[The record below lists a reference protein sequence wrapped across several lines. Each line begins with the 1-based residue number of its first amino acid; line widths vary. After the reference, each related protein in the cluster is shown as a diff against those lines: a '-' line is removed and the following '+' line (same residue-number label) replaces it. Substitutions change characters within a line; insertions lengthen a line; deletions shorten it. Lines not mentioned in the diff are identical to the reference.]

1 MSQFM
6 GSVELRLS
14 KVEGHEEKLGAF
26 NRSFVETFGHIWEEG
41 YTNGMSWMLGYT
53 SEERAEREKELF
65 AGTCSELSED
75 DMSDTASYHLVQC
88 YVEGLAQEVPAIGC
102 RAYAYLHA
110 DYIWGGEF
118 EIALVCASKA
128 GSRTCDE
135 SVCLNDESYLKGYED
150 IIEESP
156 EVSRL
161 YGEGFDAWEK
171 KYNRENVTI
180 KPAVVGEPWAF
191 ALKGMKKR

>member
-53 SEERAEREKELF
+53 SEERVEREKELF

-102 RAYAYLHA
+102 RAYANLHA
-110 DYIWGGEF
+110 DYIWGGGN
-118 EIALVCASKA
+118 SKSPWSA
-128 GSRTCDE
+128 RAR
-135 SVCLNDESYLKGYED
+135 
-150 IIEESP
+150 P
-156 EVSRL
+156 EVARATKVYASTMNRISRVMRTSL
-161 YGEGFDAWEK
+161 RSLPRFLGSMVRVLMHGRRSTTARTSPSSLRWLAS
-171 KYNRENVTI
+171 RGHLRSR
-180 KPAVVGEPWAF
+180 A
-191 ALKGMKKR
+191 

>member
-1 MSQFM
+1 M
-6 GSVELRLS
+6 
-14 KVEGHEEKLGAF
+14 
-26 NRSFVETFGHIWEEG
+26 
-41 YTNGMSWMLGYT
+41 
-53 SEERAEREKELF
+53 
-65 AGTCSELSED
+65 
-75 DMSDTASYHLVQC
+75 
-88 YVEGLAQEVPAIGC
+88 
-102 RAYAYLHA
+102 
-110 DYIWGGEF
+110 
-118 EIALVCASKA
+118 VCASKA

-150 IIEESP
+150 IIEESL